1 MSENKANKGAGRG
14 AGAQFRCQI
23 GHVRGKPPLSCAE
36 PARED
41 VDGLLLCEG
50 HALEAKLEGQ
60 IECWG
65 EMLFHIDLW
74 SREASRQDRVQIV
87 ELLDLERANATVAI
101 ERAYEDLDTLRRS
114 ETPGGDVPSGRDEV
128 SRRGSLPLPP
138 KAARPLSV
146 GLGRLRRR

>member
-1 MSENKANKGAGRG
+1 MSEKDKRE
-14 AGAQFRCQI
+14 AQERSRCQK
-23 GHVRGKPPLSCAE
+23 GHVRGKPPLPCRE
-36 PARED
+36 PAKEE

-65 EMLFHIDLW
+65 EMLFHMDLW
-74 SREASRQDRVQIV
+74 SGEAIRQDRTQIV
-87 ELLDLERANATVAI
+87 ELLDVERAQARGAI

-114 ETPGGDVPSGRDEV
+114 ETPCGEVSSGRGEI
-128 SRRGSLPLPP
+128 SRRGSLLLLPP

-146 GLGRLRRR
+146 GLRRPRRR